1 MEELI
6 LYFPKRILVTSISLC
21 TIGFYAYCRKWIAVY
36 KEWLFLRVF
45 FWLLLVIL
53 DRQHKRNFLKNFF
66 LKEEM
71 VIDGS

>member
-1 MEELI
+1 MHTVENGLLCI
-6 LYFPKRILVTSISLC
+6 RSGYFSE
-21 TIGFYAYCRKWIAVY
+21 F
-36 KEWLFLRVF
+36 F

-66 LKEEM
+66 LKEEI